1 MEGLQLK
8 MAWLLAIAGLAAGCQ
23 TEPRTTLRPI
33 PPPPSGPP
41 ATILY
46 GQPGVPVVP
55 PSATATAASGQIVS
69 APPQSTNQNGSTLTL
84 TNVPGSGSASTG
96 SFEVTSNFHANPQLQ
111 QPAIASQMPGA
122 QPPVAYP
129 SAPAQSVPQYEVVP
143 EQPGPDYVWIDGA
156 WNWQGTAWVWIPGKW
171 VWRGEPN
178 IIIVPR
184 YHYYHYG
191 WRGPRRW
198 R

>member
-1 MEGLQLK
+1 MNGLELK
-8 MAWLLAIAGLAAGCQ
+8 TLCLLAIAGLAAGCQ

-33 PPPPSGPP
+33 PPPPSTPP
-41 ATILY
+41 ATVFY
-46 GQPGVPVVP
+46 GQPGVISVPAPVT
-55 PSATATAASGQIVS
+55 SAGPQAASS
-69 APPQSTNQNGSTLTL
+69 FPPQPANQSGSTLTL
-84 TNVPGSGSASTG
+84 TNVPGSGAASTG
-96 SFEVTSNFHANPQLQ
+96 SFEVTSNFQASPQAQ
-111 QPAIASQMPGA
+111 QSAASQIPGA
-122 QPPVAYP
+122 QSLMAYP
-129 SAPAQSVPQYEVVP
+129 AAPAQSAPQYEVVP
-143 EQPGPDYVWIDGA
+143 EQPGPDYIWIDGS
-156 WNWQGTAWVWIPGKW
+156 WNWQGTAWVWVPGKW